1 MFRRPR
7 RRHKKSIAHREISC
21 RPQLESME
29 QRRLM
34 AVITVTGTGDAIN
47 ATDGVVTLREAITAA
62 NGNKNIS
69 DVVGVG
75 AYGNDTIA
83 FNIPGT
89 GVQTIAP
96 TSPLPIITDP
106 VTIDGYTQPGSAPN
120 TNPVGQGLNGTLL
133 IEIDGENA
141 GDVRFGMLEF
151 QTTNSTVRGLV
162 INRTQGE
169 KIGIDSLGTAG
180 NIRIEGNYIGTDA
193 TGTAGFAASPTR
205 TPTAATGSTSRRS
218 ATRSAGRPRRRAT

>member
-1 MFRRPR
+1 
-7 RRHKKSIAHREISC
+7 
-21 RPQLESME
+21 
-29 QRRLM
+29 M

-62 NGNKNIS
+62 NSNKNVS

-75 AYGNDTIA
+75 AYGDNTIA
-83 FNIPGT
+83 FDIPGS
-89 GVQTIAP
+89 GVHTIAP
-96 TSPLPIITDP
+96 TSPLPAITNP

-141 GDVRFGMLEF
+141 GNAQFGMINI
-151 QTTNSTVRGLV
+151 QTDDSTVRGLV

-169 KIGIDSLGTAG
+169 EIGFNDGGVG
-180 NIRIEGNYIGTDA
+180 NNLIEGNYIGTDA
-193 TGTAGFAASPTR
+193 TGTTSFPGV
-205 TPTAATGSTSRRS
+205 ATGYGVFANTGGNTIGGTTPAARNLISGGGTAS
-218 ATRSAGRPRRRAT
+218 